1 MMKNENAVSE
11 CVLPQGKRDGRERSS
26 LRRTCFCSDCGDEIV
41 RGSRF
46 YRFPIGSVCER
57 CAERL
62 DTDSLIGLF
71 GFGGLDAL
79 LEATGAERAVAP

>member
-1 MMKNENAVSE
+1 MMMNENAVSE
-11 CVLPQGKRDGRERSS
+11 CGLLYGIRDKRERAR
-26 LRRTCFCSDCGDEIV
+26 LRRISFCADCGDEIV

-62 DTDSLIGLF
+62 DTDGLL
-71 GFGGLDAL
+71 GLLRLDGVDAL
-79 LEATGAERAVAP
+79 LEAAGAERAVAP